1 MGEELSKIVFT
12 TEDGEEL
19 EFFVLEE
26 TTISGNTYLLVADS
40 IEEEANA
47 LILKEEPGESDEA
60 VYDIVE
66 DEDELEA
73 LSKVF
78 EELMEDIAIETD
90 FE

>member
-1 MGEELSKIVFT
+1 MGEELSKIAFT

-26 TTISGNTYLLVADS
+26 TAISGNTYLLVADS

-47 LILKEEPGESDEA
+47 LILREEPGESDEA

-66 DEDELEA
+66 DENELAA

>member
-1 MGEELSKIVFT
+1 MDEELNKITFT
-12 TEDGEEL
+12 AEDGEEL

-60 VYDIVE
+60 IYDIVE
-66 DEDELEA
+66 NEDELAA

>member
-1 MGEELSKIVFT
+1 MDEELSKITFT

-60 VYDIVE
+60 IYDIVE
-66 DEDELEA
+66 NEDELAA